1 MTDRPYAFVYMMA
14 SRKNGTLYIGVTR
27 DLGARVAEHKAKGK
41 PQSFTTRYNVT
52 RLVWCEGFE
61 QISDAIAYEKRLK
74 KYKRAWK
81 INLIEAVN
89 PDWKEIDAGSG
100 EFFE

>member
-1 MTDRPYAFVYMMA
+1 MEKEPYAYVYILA
-14 SRKNGTLYIGVTR
+14 SKKNGTLYIGVTR
-27 DLGARVAEHKAKGK
+27 DLGARVEEHKIKAN
-41 PQSFTTRYNVT
+41 PRSFTTRYNVT
-52 RLVWCEGFE
+52 RLVWCEGFA

-89 PDWKEIDAGSG
+89 PDWKEIDTGSG